1 MLFHVGFQF
10 EHASQF
16 VEVAQGTV
24 NQRPEVENLYNQKIT
39 REQIEADLRQI
50 MGELLAETPSTT
62 QQVDEVHNHRDD
74 SLMGMINCNYPGY
87 LMHFC
92 IYDNLLSQ
100 FLIFKNDEKDV
111 PWRQKAH
118 LKCYNSLFQD
128 YCSKF
133 ILLI

>member
-16 VEVAQGTV
+16 VEVAQDTV

-50 MGELLAETPSTT
+50 MGELLAETHSTT

-118 LKCYNSLFQD
+118 LKCYNSLFQE
-128 YCSKF
+128 YCSEF

>member
-16 VEVAQGTV
+16 VEVAQGTF

-87 LMHFC
+87 LMHFLY
-92 IYDNLLSQ
+92 I
-100 FLIFKNDEKDV
+100 
-111 PWRQKAH
+111 
-118 LKCYNSLFQD
+118 
-128 YCSKF
+128 
-133 ILLI
+133 

>member
-16 VEVAQGTV
+16 VEVAQDTV
-24 NQRPEVENLYNQKIT
+24 NQRPELENLYNQKIT

-111 PWRQKAH
+111 SWRQKAH

>member
-16 VEVAQGTV
+16 VEVAQDTV
-24 NQRPEVENLYNQKIT
+24 NQRLEVENLYNQKIT

-74 SLMGMINCNYPGY
+74 SLMGMMNCNYPGY
-87 LMHFC
+87 LMHFFVYM
-92 IYDNLLSQ
+92 I
-100 FLIFKNDEKDV
+100 IFEKDV
-111 PWRQKAH
+111 SWRQKAH

>member
-62 QQVDEVHNHRDD
+62 QQVDEVHK
-74 SLMGMINCNYPGY
+74 
-87 LMHFC
+87 
-92 IYDNLLSQ
+92 SQ
-100 FLIFKNDEKDV
+100 
-111 PWRQKAH
+111 RR
-118 LKCYNSLFQD
+118 
-128 YCSKF
+128 
-133 ILLI
+133 

>member
-16 VEVAQGTV
+16 VEVAQDTV
-24 NQRPEVENLYNQKIT
+24 NQRPELENLYNQKIT

>member
-16 VEVAQGTV
+16 VEVAQDTV

-118 LKCYNSLFQD
+118 LKCYNSLFQE
-128 YCSKF
+128 YCSEF